1 MGKFGIT
8 EILVIAF
15 VVLLL
20 FGGRKIPE
28 LMRGLGQGVK
38 EFKNASNGDSAAPK
52 RENETK
58 GEGERQQSCW
68 RRASL
73 GPGMLGQQSQQTPVQ
88 LQTRSSCLGMLL
100 GTPGALHQIGWI
112 RLFGTSVT
120 CLLGKFLRWTRL
132 PCAVAWPSLMRGR
145 RWK

>member
-38 EFKNASNGDSAAPK
+38 EFKNASNGEGAAPK
-52 RENETK
+52 PGNESK
-58 GEGERQQSCW
+58 GE
-68 RRASL
+68 
-73 GPGMLGQQSQQTPVQ
+73 
-88 LQTRSSCLGMLL
+88 
-100 GTPGALHQIGWI
+100 
-112 RLFGTSVT
+112 
-120 CLLGKFLRWTRL
+120 
-132 PCAVAWPSLMRGR
+132 
-145 RWK
+145 